1 MREQF
6 RSQVH
11 LFRKE
16 FASHDSMFSALKSDA
31 RSQANAAITA
41 VFRSST
47 SNQQVI
53 AASSSSL
60 EFPCL
65 TNVALRFPIVL
76 RTTR

>member
-16 FASHDSMFSALKSDA
+16 FASHDSMFSARKSDV
-31 RSQANAAITA
+31 RSQANAATTA

-47 SNQQVI
+47 SNQQVL

-65 TNVALRFPIVL
+65 TKIALPFP
-76 RTTR
+76 TTRSTR